1 MNPLVEWLFKTPNIF
16 SLSTNKEISDRLFE
30 TLFRFLSSCEDISI
44 SLTRELFK
52 VNFYLYMFNNVY
64 PTQTIDYDDEDYI
77 STKYTSDIV
86 DTFLEMR
93 DISDS
98 YGTNL
103 ISNKT
108 SDSLLYFITSN
119 CYVIDDTDLMDVDE
133 YHDKEYQE
141 KEYSEEYD

>member
-1 MNPLVEWLFKTPNIF
+1 
-16 SLSTNKEISDRLFE
+16 
-30 TLFRFLSSCEDISI
+30 
-44 SLTRELFK
+44 
-52 VNFYLYMFNNVY
+52 
-64 PTQTIDYDDEDYI
+64 
-77 STKYTSDIV
+77 
-86 DTFLEMR
+86 MR

-119 CYVIDDTDLMDVDE
+119 CYVIDDTDLIYVDE
-133 YHDKEYQE
+133 YYDKEYQE